1 MPLTISH
8 VVGARPNFMK
18 AAPVVLGLGALG
30 AIQRLVHTGQHYSDE
45 LSTIFFRELD
55 LPEPDVNLEVG
66 SGSHGQQTGAL
77 MVALE
82 RELVAHRPGL
92 LVVYGDVNS
101 TLAASIV
108 AAKAGVPVAHVEAGL
123 RSFDRSMPEEINR
136 VVTDALADTLL
147 TTSPEA
153 EEHLRSEG
161 VNAERIHFVGN
172 PMIDTLLRHRSR
184 FDADRL
190 RARYGLTGPYGVVTL
205 HRPANVDDP
214 VAAGRLGD
222 AIRGLADLVP
232 LVVPLHPRGRER
244 LAAAGLVNGPAIQ
257 VVDPLGYIDFIS
269 LVSGAALVA
278 TDSGGIQEETTILG
292 VPCLTLRPN
301 TERPI
306 TISHGTNRLV
316 EPGDLVAVAAEVLR
330 RGPVAHRAPP
340 LWDGQAGPRIAAIL
354 RDRLTTFASGGVV
367 DAASLGDRPIR
378 SVTV

>member
-18 AAPVVLGLGALG
+18 AAPVLAGLGALG
-30 AIQRLVHTGQHYSDE
+30 ATQRLVHTGQHYSDE

-55 LPEPDVNLEVG
+55 LPEPDVNLDVG
-66 SGSHGQQTGAL
+66 SGSHGEQTGAL
-77 MVALE
+77 MIALE
-82 RELVAHRPGL
+82 RELIAHRPGL
-92 LVVYGDVNS
+92 LVVYGDINS

-108 AAKAGVPVAHVEAGL
+108 AAKSGIPVAHVEAGL

-153 EEHLRSEG
+153 EEHLRHEG
-161 VNAERIHFVGN
+161 VDPARIHFVGN
-172 PMIDTLLRHRSR
+172 PMIDTLLRHRNR
-184 FDADRL
+184 FDANRL
-190 RARYGLTGPYGVVTL
+190 RARYGLSGPYGVVTL
-205 HRPANVDDP
+205 HRPSNVDDP
-214 VAAGRLGD
+214 RAAARMGD
-222 AIRGLADLVP
+222 AIRGLAALVP
-232 LVVPLHPRGRER
+232 LVVPLHPRGRDR
-244 LAAAGLVNGPAIQ
+244 LAAAGLVDGPAIQ

-278 TDSGGIQEETTILG
+278 TDSGGIQEETTVLG

-316 EPGDLVAVAAEVLR
+316 EPDDLVAAAAEVLR
-330 RGPVAHRAPP
+330 RGPVEGRTPP
-340 LWDGQAGPRIAAIL
+340 LWDGHAGPRIAAIL
-354 RDRLTTFASGGVV
+354 RNRVTALASTNVV
-367 DAASLGDRPIR
+367 SAAGAVASRA
-378 SVTV
+378 

>member
-18 AAPVVLGLGALG
+18 AAPVLAGLAALG
-30 AIQRLVHTGQHYSDE
+30 AAQRLVHTGQHYSDE

-55 LPEPDVNLEVG
+55 LPQPDVNLEVG

-77 MVALE
+77 MIALE

-108 AAKAGVPVAHVEAGL
+108 AAKAGIPVAHVEAGL

-153 EEHLRSEG
+153 EEHLRHEG
-161 VNAERIHFVGN
+161 IHPDRIHFVGN

-184 FDADRL
+184 FDANQL
-190 RARYGLTGPYGVVTL
+190 RARYGLSGPYGVVTL
-205 HRPANVDDP
+205 HRPSNVDDAI
-214 VAAGRLGD
+214 AAARLGD
-222 AIRGLADLVP
+222 AIRGLAELVP
-232 LVVPLHPRGRER
+232 LVVPLHPRGRDR
-244 LAAAGLVNGPAIQ
+244 LAAAGLVDGVSIQ
-257 VVDPLGYIDFIS
+257 VIEPLGYIDFIS
-269 LVSGAALVA
+269 LVSGAAVVA

-306 TISHGTNRLV
+306 TITHGTNRLV
-316 EPGDLVAVAAEVLR
+316 EPDGLVAAATEVLR
-330 RGPVAHRAPP
+330 RGPVARRAPP
-340 LWDGQAGPRIAAIL
+340 LWDGQAGPRIATIL
-354 RDRLTTFASGGVV
+354 LDRVTALAYPAVASAGV
-367 DAASLGDRPIR
+367 AASRP
-378 SVTV
+378 

>member
-18 AAPVVLGLGALG
+18 AAPVLAGLAALG
-30 AIQRLVHTGQHYSDE
+30 ATQRLVHTGQHYSDE
-45 LSTIFFRELD
+45 LSTIFFRELE
-55 LPEPDVNLEVG
+55 LPQPDVNLDVG

-77 MVALE
+77 MIALE
-82 RELVAHRPGL
+82 RELVAHRPAL
-92 LVVYGDVNS
+92 LVVYGDINS

-108 AAKAGVPVAHVEAGL
+108 AAKLAIPIAHVEAGL

-136 VVTDALADTLL
+136 VVTDALAEILL

-153 EEHLRSEG
+153 EAQLLHEG
-161 VNAERIHFVGN
+161 VHADRIHFVGN

-190 RARYGLTGPYGVVTL
+190 RARYGLSGPYGVVTL

-214 VAAGRLGD
+214 VAATRMAD
-222 AIRGLADLVP
+222 AIRGLATLLP
-232 LVVPLHPRGRER
+232 LVVPLHPRGRAR
-244 LAAAGLVNGPAIQ
+244 LAAAGLVDGPAIR
-257 VVDPLGYIDFIS
+257 VIDPLGYIDFIS

-278 TDSGGIQEETTILG
+278 TDSGGIQEETTVLG

-316 EPGDLVAVAAEVLR
+316 EPDDLVAAGSEVLGA
-330 RGPVAHRAPP
+330 GPVEGRTPP
-340 LWDGQAGPRIAAIL
+340 LWDGRAGPRIAAIL
-354 RDRLTTFASGGVV
+354 HNRVATLAPTGMVSAIGVV
-367 DAASLGDRPIR
+367 PSK
-378 SVTV
+378 V